1 MKLRLV
7 FKESLN
13 SILNFIIITLNH
25 LKTKQI
31 LRTEFLTVYL
41 NKDNDLFSRDDILY
55 LNF

>member
-7 FKESLN
+7 FKETLN

-25 LKTKQI
+25 LKAKQI